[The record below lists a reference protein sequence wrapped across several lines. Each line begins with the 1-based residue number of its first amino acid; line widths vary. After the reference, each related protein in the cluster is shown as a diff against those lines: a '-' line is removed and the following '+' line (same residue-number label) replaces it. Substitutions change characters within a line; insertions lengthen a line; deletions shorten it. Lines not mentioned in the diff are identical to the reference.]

1 MKIIFVLD
9 DQTVIVST
17 PEELQL
23 RQIQPDLAALVLPA
37 GQNENGEDL
46 FRPLITYPVVL
57 AVAPPKSVEPEE
69 VATEEATAPKL
80 VKIEEGREGLI

>member
-9 DQTVIVST
+9 DQTVIAAT

-23 RQIQPDLAALVLPA
+23 RQIQPDLAALMLPA

-46 FRPLITYPVVL
+46 FQPLITYPVVL
-57 AVAPPKSVEPEE
+57 SVPPPKVEAVAEP
-69 VATEEATAPKL
+69 VAPAAPQPTL
-80 VKIEEGREGLI
+80 VKAKKKKA